1 VKRAAGAALAISAA
15 AALAI
20 GVVFSIGAC
29 GGGEAHGDDT
39 ADDAGDDAG
48 DDTVGPDADVPP
60 CSVTIELSPEE
71 PIAGVGSTVQAHAV
85 VEDTSG
91 FVSYQWDVR
100 NPVGDSLALTPDA
113 NAETVT
119 FAAETEGDYFVILD
133 VQTGDG
139 FCPQYTQPVHV
150 LAPGANSTTWRIRI
164 TPADGIDAPPQEVVR
179 TIPSLPQIDIGE
191 ITLDAGIPVSAQVRD
206 AGGAGIAAYLAI
218 ESLTGFVVETYADAT
233 TGAVVADVPVGA
245 LEVLVVPTSS
255 ALAPLRIASWDL
267 GPITVD
273 AGTEVTGTIRDP
285 AGDPLAGARVSLR
298 VDGVPS
304 TVGVTAGNGSYTLR
318 ARPGAVTEVTVV
330 PPDASGLPDLT
341 ATLGALG
348 AGPAPIDVD
357 YAASITTRSLGGT
370 IVRGG
375 GIAAPAGRVT
385 FTGSISAAGTATMG
399 ASNATAAGTVAIT
412 ATANGSGALPASARA
427 PARTL
432 VAVVS
437 PTMTTAALVPVDLTS
452 AAPAE
457 LDAPAMVA
465 ATGRV
470 VGPDDQAV
478 ADLRI
483 VAIPTGAL
491 AQSGFVPAIGT
502 TANDGTIELELAPG
516 GRYDLVIDDP
526 RRGWARRYLHGVADP
541 ALGDVVVEPAMRIRG
556 TIRKPGGGAA
566 GRSAVQVYC
575 YACSGP
581 AAARP
586 EGEGSTS
593 MTGVFNLVVTDPG
606 ASL

>member
-1 VKRAAGAALAISAA
+1 VKRAAGAVVAIAA
-15 AALAI
+15 VAALAS

-29 GGGEAHGDDT
+29 GGGENPSDDAGDDV
-39 ADDAGDDAG
+39 GDDAG
-48 DDTVGPDADVPP
+48 DDTVSPDADIPT
-60 CSVTIELSPEE
+60 CSVSVELSPEE
-71 PIAGVGSTVQAHAV
+71 PIAGIGSTVQAHAV

-91 FVSYQWDVR
+91 FANYQWDVR
-100 NPVGDSLALTPDA
+100 NPLGDSLPLTPSAD
-113 NAETVT
+113 AETVT

-133 VQTGDG
+133 VETGDG

-164 TPADGIDAPPQEVVR
+164 TPANGIEAPPQEVVR

-191 ITLDAGIPVSAQVRD
+191 ITLDAGIPVTAMVRD

-218 ESLTGFVVETYADAT
+218 ESLTGFVVETYADAA

-245 LEVLVVPTSS
+245 LEVLVVPASP
-255 ALAPLRIASWDL
+255 ALAPLRIPSWDL

-285 AGDPLAGARVSLR
+285 SGDPLAGARVSLR

-304 TVGVTAGNGSYTLR
+304 TVGVTAADGGYALR

-330 PPDASGLPDLT
+330 PPDATGLPDLT

-348 AGPAPIDVD
+348 AELDVD

-375 GIAAPAGRVT
+375 GVAAPAGRVT
-385 FTGSISAAGTATMG
+385 FTGSIAAAGTATMAAG
-399 ASNATAAGTVAIT
+399 TATAAGTVAIT

-427 PARTL
+427 PARAL

-437 PTMTTAALVPVDLTS
+437 PTMTTAAIVPVDLTA

-457 LDAPAMVA
+457 LDAPAMAA

-470 VGPDDQAV
+470 IGPDDQA
-478 ADLRI
+478 ADDLRI

-491 AQSGFVPAIGT
+491 AHSGFVPAIGT

-516 GRYDLVIDDP
+516 GSYDLVIDDP
-526 RRGWARRYLHGVADP
+526 RRGWARRYLNGVTDP

-575 YACSGP
+575 YACSGA

-593 MTGVFNLVVTDPG
+593 MTGVFSLVVTDPG
-606 ASL
+606 AAL